1 MIHLASASEERKQ
14 SGSSGIELFNRRKRK
29 EAKRGFFRKAP
40 GERTEKLSFAERT
53 NLPYRAD
60 CVGKANLFLPTS

>member
-14 SGSSGIELFNRRKRK
+14 SGSSGIELFNQAREMRQR
-29 EAKRGFFRKAP
+29 EGLTAP
-40 GERTEKLSFAERT
+40 GDRTEMLSFAERT